1 MIKGIVLS
9 IIFGWKVR
17 EEKEKI
23 KKREKKIKKL
33 LNRGKRETHNR
44 YPFII
49 ISAFILYTLPRL
61 VPTQKEILSSSL
73 YLI

>member
-1 MIKGIVLS
+1 MGGKLE
-9 IIFGWKVR
+9 R
-17 EEKEKI
+17 R
-23 KKREKKIKKL
+23 KKKLKKEKKIID
-33 LNRGKRETHNR
+33 RGKRETHNK

>member
-23 KKREKKIKKL
+23 KKKEKKIT
-33 LNRGKRETHNR
+33 RQR
-44 YPFII
+44 
-49 ISAFILYTLPRL
+49 
-61 VPTQKEILSSSL
+61 KERDPQ
-73 YLI
+73 

>member
-17 EEKEKI
+17 EEKEKKE
-23 KKREKKIKKL
+23 KKRKKL
-33 LNRGKRETHNR
+33 LDRGKRETHNK

-49 ISAFILYTLPRL
+49 ISTFILYTLPRL
-61 VPTQKEILSSSL
+61 VTTQKEILSRSL

>member
-23 KKREKKIKKL
+23 KKKRKKL
-33 LNRGKRETHNR
+33 LDRGKRETHNK

-61 VPTQKEILSSSL
+61 VTTQKEILSRSL

>member
-1 MIKGIVLS
+1 LS

-23 KKREKKIKKL
+23 KKRKKITRERKE
-33 LNRGKRETHNR
+33 RETHNK

>member
-17 EEKEKI
+17 EEKEKNK
-23 KKREKKIKKL
+23 KKRKKL
-33 LNRGKRETHNR
+33 LDRGKRETHNK

>member
-17 EEKEKI
+17 EEKNK
-23 KKREKKIKKL
+23 KKRKKL
-33 LNRGKRETHNR
+33 LDRGKRETHNK

-61 VPTQKEILSSSL
+61 VTTQKEILSSSL

>member
-23 KKREKKIKKL
+23 KKREK
-33 LNRGKRETHNR
+33 N
-44 YPFII
+44 Y
-49 ISAFILYTLPRL
+49 
-61 VPTQKEILSSSL
+61 
-73 YLI
+73 

>member
-17 EEKEKI
+17 EEKEKFL
-23 KKREKKIKKL
+23 KKEKKL
-33 LNRGKRETHNR
+33 LDRGKRETHSR